1 MPWSQ
6 LAPRLMLIPSLL
18 FLASLWKGKRML
30 RSQLAPR
37 LMLLPRL
44 TQEPTSQPFGGDRIK
59 KQPSEPWS
67 HK

>member
-18 FLASLWKGKRML
+18 SLASLWKGKRML

-44 TQEPTSQPFGGDRIK
+44 TQDPTSQPFGGAR
-59 KQPSEPWS
+59 KQ
-67 HK
+67 KQ